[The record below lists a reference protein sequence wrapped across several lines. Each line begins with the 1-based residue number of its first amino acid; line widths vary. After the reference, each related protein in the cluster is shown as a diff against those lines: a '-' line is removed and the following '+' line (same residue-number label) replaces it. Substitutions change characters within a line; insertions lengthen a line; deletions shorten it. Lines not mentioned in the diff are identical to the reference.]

1 MKQLTIMCVLAVAAL
16 IGAATAGATPPT
28 TTHASI
34 HRSFPHYL
42 PCEGFWIDGE
52 FDLERTTTT
61 FYDEAGTA
69 LRTVSHIHA
78 DGTLSNPLTSKSIPD
93 SGEFKVTVDLATG
106 ATTTEGKTNVATTPG
121 DGIVYQVV
129 GRLVLSSGDILFE
142 AGPHDDADGT
152 YDALC
157 GYLAGP

>member
-1 MKQLTIMCVLAVAAL
+1 VFSRSPRSSGWRPPERPRRPRRTRRST
-16 IGAATAGATPPT
+16 GRFPT
-28 TTHASI
+28 TYPS
-34 HRSFPHYL
+34 
-42 PCEGFWIDGE
+42 EGFWIDGE

-78 DGTLSNPLTSKSIPD
+78 DGTLSNPLTGKSIPD
-93 SGEFKVTVDLATG
+93 SGDFKVTVDLATG
-106 ATTTEGKTNVATTPG
+106 ATTTEGRTNVATSPG

-129 GRLVLSSGDILFE
+129 GHLVLSSGDILFE

-152 YDALC
+152 FDALC
-157 GYLAGP
+157 AYLAGP